1 MRNFVL
7 FLGAFVLG
15 AVCMFCFTNHNLVLA
30 QAPHGNAFT
39 PVVPPPPRMIMD
51 GNIIENGQTF
61 YLDGMN
67 VSDSIIRNSAVIVYG
82 GGVYNLRKVAIS
94 GDVQIQLIGAA
105 ANTANFLT
113 TFGMIGCPAKPQI
126 PQVNP
131 NTPFTK
137 VASLDKELKG
147 DFVSPYSGGQ

>member
-7 FLGAFVLG
+7 VLCSFVLG
-15 AVCMFCFTNHNLVLA
+15 AVCMFFFTNHNVVLA
-30 QAPHGNAFT
+30 QAPRGNPFT
-39 PVVPPPPRMIMD
+39 PVVPPPPRMVMD

-61 YLDGMN
+61 YLDGMS
-67 VSDSIIRNSAVIVYG
+67 VSNSIIRNSSVIVYG
-82 GGVYNLRKVAIS
+82 GGAYNLRGVTIT
-94 GDVQIQLIGAA
+94 GDTQIQLIGAA
-105 ANTANFLT
+105 ANTANFLA

-137 VASLDKELKG
+137 VASLKEPLKG
-147 DFVSPYSGGQ
+147 DLASPFSGGQ

>member
-1 MRNFVL
+1 
-7 FLGAFVLG
+7 
-15 AVCMFCFTNHNLVLA
+15 MFFFANPNVVLA
-30 QAPHGNAFT
+30 QHGNSWT
-39 PVVPPPPRMIMD
+39 PAVPPLPRS
-51 GNIIENGQTF
+51 IISGSIFENGQPL

-67 VSDSIIRNSAVIVYG
+67 VQDTRIRQRAVIVYG
-82 GGVYNLRKVAIS
+82 GGAYNLRNVVVS
-94 GDVQIQLIGAA
+94 GDVPIQLIGAA
-105 ANTANFLT
+105 ANTANFLA

-147 DFVSPYSGGQ
+147 DLAAPYSGGQ